1 MTRPLG
7 AIERKG
13 RALELEGHGGAVGSG
28 DMVRA
33 LEELILVRV
42 RVGLDGPAS
51 RVREGRI
58 GVVDGEVHVS
68 GSDEGVVWM
77 ARASGEGRRW
87 GDRLLRRARLDGD
100 GAVVQRQREKQGE
113 IWQRGTEDQM
123 NKGCVV
129 DEMGVGVGMVGREE
143 CETKRAGSVSVLGA
157 STSKGTGS
165 GSAVKGMWAA
175 GGVHGGQSGGPRM
188 VPSGGRREG
197 KTASWSGKERARW
210 WA

>member
-1 MTRPLG
+1 M
-7 AIERKG
+7 
-13 RALELEGHGGAVGSG
+13 
-28 DMVRA
+28 
-33 LEELILVRV
+33 
-42 RVGLDGPAS
+42 
-51 RVREGRI
+51 
-58 GVVDGEVHVS
+58 
-68 GSDEGVVWM
+68 VWM
-77 ARASGEGRRW
+77 ARVSGEGRRW

-165 GSAVKGMWAA
+165 GR
-175 GGVHGGQSGGPRM
+175 Q
-188 VPSGGRREG
+188 
-197 KTASWSGKERARW
+197 
-210 WA
+210 

>member
-68 GSDEGVVWM
+68 GSDE
-77 ARASGEGRRW
+77 
-87 GDRLLRRARLDGD
+87 
-100 GAVVQRQREKQGE
+100 
-113 IWQRGTEDQM
+113 
-123 NKGCVV
+123 
-129 DEMGVGVGMVGREE
+129 
-143 CETKRAGSVSVLGA
+143 
-157 STSKGTGS
+157 
-165 GSAVKGMWAA
+165 
-175 GGVHGGQSGGPRM
+175 
-188 VPSGGRREG
+188 
-197 KTASWSGKERARW
+197 
-210 WA
+210 